1 MAYGNQTYRTSEA
14 GALAPREVEAAA
26 FLFVNRALE
35 QADGARARVEAL
47 GKNQKLWS
55 LLLKDLACSTN
66 ELPDILKQDLV
77 RLGTWSMAYS
87 IRAMGSE
94 LAIQPL
100 IDTNGDMVDALRGAS
115 PARGTLAT
123 AMTTRAAA
131 LSFSAAV

>member
-1 MAYGNQTYRTSEA
+1 MGYGNQTYRNSEA

-35 QADGARARVEAL
+35 QADGTRARVEAL
-47 GKNQKLWS
+47 FKNQKLWS

-66 ELPDILKQDLV
+66 ELPVILKQDLV

-87 IRAMGSE
+87 IRAMGGE
-94 LAIQPL
+94 LTVQPL

-115 PARGTLAT
+115 PARPEV
-123 AMTTRAAA
+123 AAA
-131 LSFSAAV
+131 APVRAVGSFSAAM